1 MLLDRRQVIM
11 KILLLIC
18 GFISLGLAILG
29 IFLPVLPT
37 TPLLLLAAYLFSKS
51 SQKQYDWLLQHPRF
65 GPYIIQFREQK
76 IIPRH
81 IKLISMLMLWATILL
96 SVYLLRGNVAI
107 QVLLLIIAIGVSWH
121 ILSYRSK

>member
-81 IKLISMLMLWATILL
+81 IKVISMLMLWATILL
-96 SVYLLRGNVAI
+96 SIYLVRGNLPI
-107 QVLLLIIAIGVSWH
+107 QVLLLIIALGVSWH

>member
-1 MLLDRRQVIM
+1 MLLDRCQVIM

-96 SVYLLRGNVAI
+96 SIYLLRGNLPI
-107 QVLLLIIAIGVSWH
+107 QALLLIIAIGVSWH

>member
-81 IKLISMLMLWATILL
+81 IKLISILMLWATILL

-107 QVLLLIIAIGVSWH
+107 QALLLIIAIGVSWH

>member
-81 IKLISMLMLWATILL
+81 IKLISILMLWATILL
-96 SVYLLRGNVAI
+96 SIYLLRGNLPI

>member
-1 MLLDRRQVIM
+1 M

-81 IKLISMLMLWATILL
+81 IKLISILMLWATILL
-96 SVYLLRGNVAI
+96 SIYLLRGNLPLQA
-107 QVLLLIIAIGVSWH
+107 LLLIIAIGVSGYKKKDGGDRYNTH
-121 ILSYRSK
+121 T

>member
-81 IKLISMLMLWATILL
+81 IKLISLLMLWATILL
-96 SVYLLRGNVAI
+96 SIYLLRGNLPI
-107 QVLLLIIAIGVSWH
+107 QALLLIIAIGVSWH

>member
-1 MLLDRRQVIM
+1 M

-81 IKLISMLMLWATILL
+81 IKLISILMLWATILL
-96 SVYLLRGNVAI
+96 SVYLLRGNLPI
-107 QVLLLIIAIGVSWH
+107 QALLLIIAIGVSWH

>member
-1 MLLDRRQVIM
+1 MLLDRCQVIM

-81 IKLISMLMLWATILL
+81 IKLISLLMLWATILL
-96 SVYLLRGNVAI
+96 SIYLLRGNLPI
-107 QVLLLIIAIGVSWH
+107 QALLLIIAIGVSWH
-121 ILSYRSK
+121 ILSYRSE